1 MGLIFILFLDRL
13 YVLKLEMKMVLLKLL
28 ECIWEILVLSYK
40 NHVDDKKKK
49 KKTCF
54 VKRNNNT

>member
-28 ECIWEILVLSYK
+28 ECIWEILVLRYK

-49 KKTCF
+49 KKNMFCQ
-54 VKRNNNT
+54 KK